1 MNYYLRPS
9 FDARIEGPHSLD
21 DINEGLAAGTL
32 DLNHLA
38 TPDLGES
45 LKRVQGLPRHDW
57 KPLRHTPEVKGYV
70 SPVAESKLQSFGRAF
85 LFVTAVFLVSLALTY
100 IGSIILLGGF

>member
-9 FDARIEGPHSLD
+9 FDAPIEGPISLD
-21 DINEGLAAGTL
+21 DINERLTEGTL
-32 DLNHLA
+32 DQSHLA

-70 SPVAESKLQSFGRAF
+70 SPAAESKLRSLGRAF
-85 LFVTAVFLVSLALTY
+85 LFVTAVFLVSLAICY
-100 IGSIILLGGF
+100 IGSIIFLGGF